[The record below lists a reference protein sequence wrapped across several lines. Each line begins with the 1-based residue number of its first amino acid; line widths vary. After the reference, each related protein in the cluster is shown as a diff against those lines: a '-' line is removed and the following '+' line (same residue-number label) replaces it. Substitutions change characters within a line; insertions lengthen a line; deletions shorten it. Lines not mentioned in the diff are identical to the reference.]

1 MHSKNAGLFFYPT
14 AGLSLLGH
22 MLGSLFCYPAVGL
35 VAGSISLTAETIHLL
50 YFYAT
55 FISKMVVF
63 LV

>member
-1 MHSKNAGLFFYPT
+1 MHSKNAGLFFYTT

-22 MLGSLFCYPAVGL
+22 MLGSLFCYPVGL

-50 YFYAT
+50 YLYAT
-55 FISKMVVF
+55 FISTMVVF